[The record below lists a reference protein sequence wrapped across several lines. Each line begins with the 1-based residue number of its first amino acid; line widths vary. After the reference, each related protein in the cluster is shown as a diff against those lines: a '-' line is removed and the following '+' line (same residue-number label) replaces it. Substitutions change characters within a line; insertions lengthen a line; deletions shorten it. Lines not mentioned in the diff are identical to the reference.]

1 MEICDFKKLLVNSYI
16 VYILNKFTTISFI
29 IKYIYLWLFYNG
41 SLMPMG
47 LSKPFGKSASLVL
60 Y

>member
-1 MEICDFKKLLVNSYI
+1 MEICDFKKLVVCSYI
-16 VYILNKFTTISFI
+16 VFILNKFTTISFI
-29 IKYIYLWLFYNG
+29 IKYIYLWLFNDS

-47 LSKPFGKSASLVL
+47 LSKRFGKSALLVL